1 MKMKKITYLL
11 LIIVFF
17 NLLTLLFY
25 YLKLIDS
32 YGFKFSENIVINA
45 KTEKII
51 VPFTDMQ
58 REDINPP
65 KTIKINNK
73 VKICIIFSFAQNVL
87 KIGS

>member
-1 MKMKKITYLL
+1 MKKITYLL

-45 KTEKII
+45 SISNFVII
-51 VPFTDMQ
+51 ISNIVYMA
-58 REDINPP
+58 IY
-65 KTIKINNK
+65 NK
-73 VKICIIFSFAQNVL
+73 YLISKFNYFITVIFGFII
-87 KIGS
+87 